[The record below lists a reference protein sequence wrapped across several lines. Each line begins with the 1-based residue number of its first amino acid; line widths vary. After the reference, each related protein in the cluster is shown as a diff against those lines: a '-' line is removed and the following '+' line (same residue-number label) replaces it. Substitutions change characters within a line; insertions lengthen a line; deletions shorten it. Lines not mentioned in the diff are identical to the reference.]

1 MAHDPHGPPPDPRDA
16 AQPAPQGAWT
26 PAPGAQGVATPGQ
39 PAAPRPASPPG
50 PNVLVRAILW
60 ITAPSLIKG
69 VALGLALALVGTM
82 TLKLEAVWYLA
93 SGLMMIVVALI
104 IGAILGHYVYE
115 YNRRKVA
122 REAGAAALQAG
133 EAARSVWEG
142 VLTALITRDTRYLAA
157 VREDLTALGPLA
169 RSSGTF
175 ALALVFRM
183 MAMGT
188 LIAVLGGVVSF
199 AVFLTSYMQVE
210 RMGEQNQLLQN
221 QTKLLEEQNKLISDQ
236 QTLLQAE
243 AASTQ
248 QEGEARIALAIAE
261 QRENRLR
268 DFIAALTTELDRAIH
283 KPEVLARSGR
293 INTKGRYVM
302 SDGTEALLRIT
313 LDELRPYRG
322 VDPETSTLR
331 ALPSSP
337 EQAALFRFLIAEKV
351 ELDLE
356 APLPFDLRNLEVGA
370 IDLTGAPANLAGADL
385 RGISLARARLG
396 GLRLRGARLDGA
408 VLDRAELGRV
418 DLQEAVLSD
427 ASLRRASLRDAL
439 LNHADLRGASLVHA
453 ELRGATL
460 SDANLEE
467 ADLTLTR
474 LAGARE
480 YTVDQLKAANFW
492 WLAAVDDEL
501 AGELGLPDGVRAVVA
516 KAAAEIAGHE
526 PEALDFQGV
535 VTRLQGQYPS
545 PPG

>member
-210 RMGEQNQLLQN
+210 RMGEQN
-221 QTKLLEEQNKLISDQ
+221 
-236 QTLLQAE
+236 
-243 AASTQ
+243 
-248 QEGEARIALAIAE
+248 
-261 QRENRLR
+261 
-268 DFIAALTTELDRAIH
+268 
-283 KPEVLARSGR
+283 
-293 INTKGRYVM
+293 
-302 SDGTEALLRIT
+302 
-313 LDELRPYRG
+313 
-322 VDPETSTLR
+322 
-331 ALPSSP
+331 
-337 EQAALFRFLIAEKV
+337 
-351 ELDLE
+351 
-356 APLPFDLRNLEVGA
+356 
-370 IDLTGAPANLAGADL
+370 
-385 RGISLARARLG
+385 
-396 GLRLRGARLDGA
+396 
-408 VLDRAELGRV
+408 
-418 DLQEAVLSD
+418 
-427 ASLRRASLRDAL
+427 
-439 LNHADLRGASLVHA
+439 
-453 ELRGATL
+453 
-460 SDANLEE
+460 
-467 ADLTLTR
+467 
-474 LAGARE
+474 
-480 YTVDQLKAANFW
+480 
-492 WLAAVDDEL
+492 
-501 AGELGLPDGVRAVVA
+501 
-516 KAAAEIAGHE
+516 
-526 PEALDFQGV
+526 
-535 VTRLQGQYPS
+535 
-545 PPG
+545 